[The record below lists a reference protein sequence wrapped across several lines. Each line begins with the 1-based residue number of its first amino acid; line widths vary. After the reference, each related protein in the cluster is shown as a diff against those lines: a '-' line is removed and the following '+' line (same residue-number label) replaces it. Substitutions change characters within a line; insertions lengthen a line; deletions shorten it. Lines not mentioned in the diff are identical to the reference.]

1 MKAPTFVRFILK
13 FRCFHHSLGPSLPSG
28 LKAPAQIG
36 LTLKSIKMLIMNMT
50 AKFLGQE
57 SADAFQAWCFYPWII
72 CPASPHKISC
82 CWTHGIKFICFLPPK
97 WSSHKL
103 QNDRMWKNSTFSP
116 FWLCLVFF
124 YLKKYGWDETPPL
137 KSIKK
142 SLIMDWS
149 RLPNVKFFHIPPVFN
164 FWPLP

>member
-82 CWTHGIKFICFLPPK
+82 CWTHGIKFISFLPPK

-103 QNDRMWKNSTFSP
+103 QNDRMWKNSIFSWPPPSRYWEYGFSLTFSVKLFMDWVRP
-116 FWLCLVFF
+116 PPPIYGLVR
-124 YLKKYGWDETPPL
+124 TPPP
-137 KSIKK
+137 KCGIYPHSV
-142 SLIMDWS
+142 S
-149 RLPNVKFFHIPPVFN
+149 F
-164 FWPLP
+164 

>member
-82 CWTHGIKFICFLPPK
+82 CWTHGIKFISFLPPK

-103 QNDRMWKNSTFSP
+103 QNDRMWKNSTFS
-116 FWLCLVFF
+116 W
-124 YLKKYGWDETPPL
+124 PPL
-137 KSIKK
+137 PFLTLSCLFLFKK
-142 SLIMDWS
+142 IWMGWNPPPQIHKKVINYGL
-149 RLPNVKFFHIPPVFN
+149 VKTPQCEIFPHSASF
-164 FWPLP
+164 